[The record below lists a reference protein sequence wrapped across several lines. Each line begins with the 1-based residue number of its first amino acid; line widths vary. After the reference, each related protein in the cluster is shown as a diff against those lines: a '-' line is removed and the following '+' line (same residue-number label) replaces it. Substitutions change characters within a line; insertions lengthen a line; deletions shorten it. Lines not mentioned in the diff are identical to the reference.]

1 MKTILTFLF
10 LISFSISFC
19 QEVIKINLTK
29 KTSLFWDFNKT
40 QLQASGA
47 YFKDETGETNE
58 KHGKWLYYD
67 RLGVLEE
74 ERNYYKDMLHGKT
87 VLYYSNKKSKQEG
100 YFYLNQQDSTYK
112 EWFENGKL
120 SIVGQYKLNEPIK
133 QWTYYYFDGRE
144 KSIEEVKGGVN
155 HVMAFWLSDPIIPKQ

>member
-112 EWFENGKL
+112 EWFIASNGL
-120 SIVGQYKLNEPIK
+120 S
-133 QWTYYYFDGRE
+133 GRE
-144 KSIEEVKGGVN
+144 YTNYSFTVSN
-155 HVMAFWLSDPIIPKQ
+155 R